1 MIDNR
6 LYPAI
11 EDRMD
16 WTARRQQVL
25 SNNIANIDTPGF
37 HSKDVSF
44 SDHLQMLQVST
55 PNPKHLAPIGMDSR
69 MQQYEVGGNADMK
82 DNSVDLDH
90 EMSELTRNGL
100 QYVAMI
106 QFVSQK
112 LKTLRSA
119 INEGGK
125 G

>member
-6 LYPAI
+6 LYPVI
-11 EDRMD
+11 EDHMD
-16 WTARRQQVL
+16 WTAKRQQML
-25 SNNIANIDTPGF
+25 SNNMANINTPGY

-44 SDHLQMLQVST
+44 SEQLQLLQLNTTNS
-55 PNPKHLAPIGMDSR
+55 KHITPIGMDAR
-69 MQQYEVGGNADMK
+69 MEQYEVPGEADMK
-82 DNSVDLDH
+82 DNSVDLDR
-90 EMSELTRNGL
+90 EMSELTKNGL
-100 QYVAMI
+100 QYVALI

>member
-37 HSKDVSF
+37 HAKDVSF
-44 SDHLQMLQVST
+44 SDQLQMLQVST
-55 PNPKHLAPIGMDSR
+55 PGPKHIAPIGMDSR
-69 MQQYEVGGNADMK
+69 MQQYEVAGNADLK

-90 EMSELTRNGL
+90 QMSELTKNGL

-119 INEGGK
+119 VNEGGK

>member
-16 WTARRQQVL
+16 WTARRQQAL

-44 SDHLQMLQVST
+44 SEQLQLLQVNITNS
-55 PNPKHLAPIGMDSR
+55 KHIAPIGMDSR
-69 MQQYEVGGNADMK
+69 MQQYEVAGKVDLKN
-82 DNSVDLDH
+82 NSVDLDR
-90 EMSELTRNGL
+90 EMSELTKNGL
-100 QYVAMI
+100 EYVAML

-119 INEGGK
+119 ISEGGK

>member
-25 SNNIANIDTPGF
+25 SNNIANSDTPGF

-44 SDHLQMLQVST
+44 SDQL
-55 PNPKHLAPIGMDSR
+55 
-69 MQQYEVGGNADMK
+69 
-82 DNSVDLDH
+82 
-90 EMSELTRNGL
+90 
-100 QYVAMI
+100 
-106 QFVSQK
+106 
-112 LKTLRSA
+112 LKTM
-119 INEGGK
+119 INRTLEPGR
-125 G
+125 

>member
-44 SDHLQMLQVST
+44 SDQLQMLQVST
-55 PNPKHLAPIGMDSR
+55 PNPKHIAPIGMDSR
-69 MQQYEVGGNADMK
+69 MQQYEVTGNTDLK

-90 EMSELTRNGL
+90 EMSELTKNGL